1 MFWSRSSIS
10 DDMRYWKLDC
20 FEWFD
25 EMFEPPKLPILPTK
39 SFFSAPGGRDLAT
52 AKLVLEEIKGHMNL
66 EEEVDM
72 YPIKN
77 VPPEHRHEY
86 QALSSIAGTYEK
98 IDGSSVIRYD
108 PELMQNPI
116 IFINMLAH
124 ELMHARLNG
133 LEDEIPGGEEA
144 HELATDLGCVIAGFG
159 AFQLQA
165 ADDAGWFGYLSQP
178 SRAFALAVFLDR
190 RGLGI
195 EAVEKYLSSRC
206 KKYMRRA
213 FKDL

>member
-1 MFWSRSSIS
+1 M
-10 DDMRYWKLDC
+10 
-20 FEWFD
+20 
-25 EMFEPPKLPILPTK
+25 
-39 SFFSAPGGRDLAT
+39 
-52 AKLVLEEIKGHMNL
+52 LEEIKGHMNL

-72 YPIKN
+72 YPINN

-144 HELATDLGCVIAGFG
+144 HELATDLGCIIAGFG
-159 AFQLQA
+159 TFQLQE
-165 ADDAGWFGYLSQP
+165 ADDGGW
-178 SRAFALAVFLDR
+178 
-190 RGLGI
+190 
-195 EAVEKYLSSRC
+195 
-206 KKYMRRA
+206 
-213 FKDL
+213 